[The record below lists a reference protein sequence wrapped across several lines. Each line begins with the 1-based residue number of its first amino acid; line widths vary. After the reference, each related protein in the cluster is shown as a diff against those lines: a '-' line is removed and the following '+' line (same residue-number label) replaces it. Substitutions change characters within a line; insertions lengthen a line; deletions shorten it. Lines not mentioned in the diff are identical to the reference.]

1 MKTMAKFALPII
13 SNTMKENKIF
23 TPEQLENFV
32 HEHIQQ
38 KIDNNELHLSLS
50 RFDMKHPKAFKR
62 SFQIYENALFEG
74 LVNGIVMCGGK
85 VEGIDT

>member
-1 MKTMAKFALPII
+1 
-13 SNTMKENKIF
+13 MKENKIF

-62 SFQIYENALFEG
+62 SFQIYENALFEEQYPEEKYAS
-74 LVNGIVMCGGK
+74 VMVQEILPVKQTKKCSK
-85 VEGIDT
+85 NT